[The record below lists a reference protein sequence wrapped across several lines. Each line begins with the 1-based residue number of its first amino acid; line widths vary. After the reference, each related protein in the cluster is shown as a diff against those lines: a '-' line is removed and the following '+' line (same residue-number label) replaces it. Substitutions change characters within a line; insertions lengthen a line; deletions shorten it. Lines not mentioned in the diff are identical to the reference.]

1 MVLQGTREC
10 KGDEEES
17 ITVEVERE
25 SRLSC
30 FNGGKGT
37 RHRKKLKIIL
47 CVQMAQCQVSA
58 KR

>member
-17 ITVEVERE
+17 ITVEVGRE

-37 RHRKKLKIIL
+37 RHRKN
-47 CVQMAQCQVSA
+47 
-58 KR
+58 

>member
-1 MVLQGTREC
+1 MVFQGTRES

-17 ITVEVERE
+17 ITVEVGRE

-37 RHRKKLKIIL
+37 RHRKKY
-47 CVQMAQCQVSA
+47 
-58 KR
+58 